1 MPKNPPRSAAASSA
15 ASRAASRSAA
25 RSSRKSAPA
34 VIPRTTTGADEACEH
49 AYEDNVDVDADVDAV
64 DTAVTSA
71 RMDSYARDAASVP
84 AGVASLL
91 VVLAVVEYDDARRAN
106 ARARVD
112 GKVEHVDA
120 DVASARAGVAGVA
133 GVIFPAIARPS
144 ANASE
149 DAARRVVIAA
159 NASNAS
165 NASCSRA
172 PASLANASEDARR
185 RARSG
190 SARRD
195 ATSRETLLSK
205 DHRHCLYIRR
215 VDTTARNPARAPL
228 TRRRRRACERSTAR
242 GTPSVGSRARSSSRT
257 RPRASLSRA
266 SVARNARRASD
277 LKK

>member
-112 GKVEHVDA
+112 GKVEDVDA

-149 DAARRVVIAA
+149 DAARRVVIA
-159 NASNAS
+159 S

-172 PASLANASEDARR
+172 PASL
-185 RARSG
+185 
-190 SARRD
+190 
-195 ATSRETLLSK
+195 
-205 DHRHCLYIRR
+205 
-215 VDTTARNPARAPL
+215 V
-228 TRRRRRACERSTAR
+228 
-242 GTPSVGSRARSSSRT
+242 SRART
-257 RPRASLSRA
+257 RDDVRGRARLDA
-266 SVARNARRASD
+266 TRRLERPS
-277 LKK
+277 

>member
-1 MPKNPPRSAAASSA
+1 M
-15 ASRAASRSAA
+15 
-25 RSSRKSAPA
+25 
-34 VIPRTTTGADEACEH
+34 TGADEACEH

-64 DTAVTSA
+64 DAAVTSA

-112 GKVEHVDA
+112 GKVEDVDA
-120 DVASARAGVAGVA
+120 DVASARA

-149 DAARRVVIAA
+149 DAARRVVIAS

-215 VDTTARNPARAPL
+215 VDTTARNPARARPSL
-228 TRRRRRACERSTAR
+228 VVAVARAND
-242 GTPSVGSRARSSSRT
+242 P
-257 RPRASLSRA
+257 PRAVRRA
-266 SVARNARRASD
+266 SVHARVRRLERVLARPSRAPRSIETRAARAI
-277 LKK
+277 

>member
-1 MPKNPPRSAAASSA
+1 MCLFIAFLRFLFTLAMPKNPPRSDAASAA

-64 DTAVTSA
+64 DTAVPSA

-112 GKVEHVDA
+112 GKVEDVDA
-120 DVASARAGVAGVA
+120 DVTRARAGVAGVA

-149 DAARRVVIAA
+149 DAARRVVIASNA
-159 NASNAS
+159 PNASNAS
-165 NASCSRA
+165 NASRSRA
-172 PASLANASEDARR
+172 PASL
-185 RARSG
+185 
-190 SARRD
+190 
-195 ATSRETLLSK
+195 
-205 DHRHCLYIRR
+205 
-215 VDTTARNPARAPL
+215 V
-228 TRRRRRACERSTAR
+228 
-242 GTPSVGSRARSSSRT
+242 SRART
-257 RPRASLSRA
+257 RDDVRGRARLDA
-266 SVARNARRASD
+266 TRRLESPS
-277 LKK
+277 

>member
-49 AYEDNVDVDADVDAV
+49 AYEDNVDVDADVDALGA
-64 DTAVTSA
+64 AVTSA

-112 GKVEHVDA
+112 GKVEDVDA

-149 DAARRVVIAA
+149 DAARRVVIAS

-195 ATSRETLLSK
+195 ATSRETLLRK

-215 VDTTARNPARAPL
+215 VDTTARNPARARPSL
-228 TRRRRRACERSTAR
+228 VVAVARAND
-242 GTPSVGSRARSSSRT
+242 P
-257 RPRASLSRA
+257 PRAVRRA
-266 SVARNARRASD
+266 SVHARVRRLERVLARPSRAPRS
-277 LKK
+277 LETRAARAI